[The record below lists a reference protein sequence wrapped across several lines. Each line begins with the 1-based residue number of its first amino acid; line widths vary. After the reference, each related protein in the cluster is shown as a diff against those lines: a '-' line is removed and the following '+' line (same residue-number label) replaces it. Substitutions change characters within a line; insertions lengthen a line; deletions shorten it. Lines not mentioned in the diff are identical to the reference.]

1 MVDALELDELLDIIC
16 AYASGDFTYGQK
28 AVKTPSEGLEPIYA
42 ALGMLGEELEATTIS
57 REYLQNLYS
66 SINDAIIEIDDYGQ
80 RINFNEAGKQLV
92 KENKKLL
99 SHLNDHV
106 LKIPVHT
113 NFSDDKEN
121 SITYEVKFAKKAYLV
136 MLTRVIKANDKL
148 FILVIKDYT
157 PQKELE
163 EYLMQQEIDVQERER
178 IRLAQDLHDSLGQE
192 LNAIRMFL
200 SITNV
205 QTKEPEVKRY
215 ITQSIQMIEN
225 AISEIR
231 SISFNLMPAS
241 LNKGSFLDAV
251 NELVERYNKQ
261 KKIKFV
267 VKNECEKNLELTS
280 KVATNLFRIIQE
292 FFNNSIKY
300 SNGNECSLKIC
311 MKENKITMTLWDN
324 GDGFDETKLKE
335 RGLGLNSIRNR
346 LNVLKADYEYN
357 STDKLSAGGVKLIF
371 TIELEN

>member
-1 MVDALELDELLDIIC
+1 MIDAPQLDELLDIIC

-28 AVKTPSEGLEPIYA
+28 AIKTPAEELEPIYA

-57 REYLQNLYS
+57 REYLKNLYS

-80 RINFNEAGKQLV
+80 EINFNDAGKYLV
-92 KENKKLL
+92 ETNKHLL
-99 SHLNDHV
+99 SYLYETI
-106 LKIPVHT
+106 LKLPIHS
-113 NFSDDKEN
+113 NFSHSKEN
-121 SITYEVKFAKKAYLV
+121 SITYEVKFAKKAFLV
-136 MLTRVIKANDKL
+136 VLTRIIKANDKL

-163 EYLMQQEIDVQERER
+163 EYLMQQEIEVQERER

-200 SITNV
+200 SITNI
-205 QTKEPEVKRY
+205 QTHQPDVKQY

-241 LNKGSFLDAV
+241 LNKGSFFDAV
-251 NELVERYNKQ
+251 QELIDRYNKQ
-261 KKIKFV
+261 KRIKFFV
-267 VKNECEKNLELTS
+267 ENECDKVSSLPS

-300 SNGNECSLKIC
+300 SKGTDCSLSIC
-311 MKENKITMTLWDN
+311 IKENKIKMTLYDN
-324 GDGFDETKLKE
+324 GEGFEESELKE

-346 LNVLKADYEYN
+346 LNVLKAEYKFETN
-357 STDKLSAGGVKLIF
+357 HNKGGVKLSLVV
-371 TIELEN
+371 EL